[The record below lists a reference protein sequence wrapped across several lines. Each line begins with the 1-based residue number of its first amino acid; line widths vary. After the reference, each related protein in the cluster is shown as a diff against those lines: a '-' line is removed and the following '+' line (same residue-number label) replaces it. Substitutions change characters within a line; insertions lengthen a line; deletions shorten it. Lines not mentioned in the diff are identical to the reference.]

1 MPDDGK
7 KTRCPYELI
16 DKQVTTIGRV
26 TVVKETIR
34 VNGKQYPYT
43 YTRMRDSICVLPVY
57 QGYVYAIDQYR
68 HAIREWCMELPAGAI
83 DPEETPEQA
92 AARETREETGLIA
105 KRLTWLGK
113 YYVSE
118 GTSSAACH
126 VFFAECD
133 ASDAP
138 KPEPTEKIRIHRLTA
153 EEFEQAIETNQFAL
167 TIGIVGWYRA
177 KKEGLI

>member
-92 AARETREETGLIA
+92 AAR
-105 KRLTWLGK
+105 
-113 YYVSE
+113 
-118 GTSSAACH
+118 
-126 VFFAECD
+126 
-133 ASDAP
+133 
-138 KPEPTEKIRIHRLTA
+138 
-153 EEFEQAIETNQFAL
+153 
-167 TIGIVGWYRA
+167 
-177 KKEGLI
+177 